1 MKPELLVVLP
11 VLWGLATAWPAAAQD
26 VARKPSH
33 AGPPGRPRPP
43 AERRALPPIE
53 EPYRTEV
60 ERRDLLQRFDPPGG
74 LAGFYR
80 LVRYV
85 RPGMPP
91 AEAEGYLVVGR
102 RHLSLH
108 LYGSTGDPRM
118 PAIQTGF
125 RRYDVSGDTLRMTTL
140 VGLRNRPS
148 GTIVLE
154 PPGHTEVRRFKK
166 LGTTLRIYH
175 GRAYYEFV
183 RIE

>member
-1 MKPELLVVLP
+1 MNAKLLV
-11 VLWGLATAWPAAAQD
+11 AWCLAAAWSA
-26 VARKPSH
+26 VAQEGAPKGDS
-33 AGPPGRPRPP
+33 AGAPERPRPP
-43 AERRALPPIE
+43 AQRRTLPPIE
-53 EPYRTEV
+53 EHYRTEV

-74 LAGFYR
+74 LAGFYE
-80 LVRYV
+80 LARYV

-91 AEAEGYLVVGR
+91 AEAKGYLVVGR

-108 LYGSTGDPRM
+108 LYGSTGDPRI

-148 GTIVLE
+148 GTVVLE
-154 PPGHTEVRRFKK
+154 PPGHTEVRRFEK

>member
-1 MKPELLVVLP
+1 MNAKLIVAWCLV
-11 VLWGLATAWPAAAQD
+11 TAWTAAAQD
-26 VARKPSH
+26 GRRESRAAPK
-33 AGPPGRPRPP
+33 AQRPRPP
-43 AERRALPPIE
+43 AERPALPPIE

-74 LAGFYR
+74 LAGFYELR
-80 LVRYV
+80 RYV

-91 AEAEGYLVVGR
+91 AEAKGYLVVGR

-108 LYGSTGDPRM
+108 LYGSTGDPKR

-125 RRYDVSGDTLRMTTL
+125 RRYDVSGDSLRMTTL

-154 PPGHTEVRRFKK
+154 PPGHTEVRRFEK